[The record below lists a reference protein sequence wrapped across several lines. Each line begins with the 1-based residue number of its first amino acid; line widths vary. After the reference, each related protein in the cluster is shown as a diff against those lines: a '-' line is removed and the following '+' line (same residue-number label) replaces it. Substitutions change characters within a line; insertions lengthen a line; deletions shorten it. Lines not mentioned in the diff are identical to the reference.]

1 MEDDYDR
8 PRPEWAGEPELLEGD
23 REMAREI
30 ALFIADRAF
39 TFEDR
44 ECRAWALTDF
54 GVWAELAGMEPE
66 LNLRE
71 QGRSDPSVGNG

>member
-1 MEDDYDR
+1 MDVEENRDR
-8 PRPEWAGEPELLEGD
+8 QDAGTEAEPELSDGD

-30 ALFIADRAF
+30 ARYIANRAF
-39 TFEDR
+39 AFDDH

-54 GVWAELAGMEPE
+54 GVWATLAGMEPE

-71 QGRSDPSVGNG
+71 